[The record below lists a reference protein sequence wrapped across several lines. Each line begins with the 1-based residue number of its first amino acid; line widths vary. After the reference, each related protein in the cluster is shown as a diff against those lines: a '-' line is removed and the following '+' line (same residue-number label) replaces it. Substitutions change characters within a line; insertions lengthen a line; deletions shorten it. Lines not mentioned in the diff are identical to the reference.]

1 MLTFPLEIP
10 NAKLFKL
17 KEIIYEINKWKAEEI
32 YIMFLI
38 LQLKVDQT
46 WLLNSYYN
54 Y

>member
-1 MLTFPLEIP
+1 MDFPLEIP

-17 KEIIYEINKWKAEEI
+17 KEIIYEINKKWNAEEI